1 MSKLLSISRTSNPF
15 EKSIFMTNP
24 TSQGHCEDASR
35 QYFIVTEPIYMC
47 IYMYLS
53 IGKLETT
60 EIGVFKRQINSQSS
74 QILKSISL
82 DSLISNTR
90 LADG

>member
-15 EKSIFMTNP
+15 EKSIFVTNP

-35 QYFIVTEPIYMC
+35 QYCIVTEPIYMC

-53 IGKLETT
+53 IGKLQTT
-60 EIGVFKRQINSQSS
+60 EIGVFRRQINSQS

-82 DSLISNTR
+82 DSFISNIR
-90 LADG
+90 LADD